1 MCGTTMRTP
10 KARGASEETVGIE
23 GYTLPI
29 AWRCMLSHRR
39 KRSCRDEHLAS
50 WEHRNRMRLPTKYV
64 YPACWYEVTSRVAAD
79 DATRLPSSTR
89 PRSRRPRT
97 LGKLLSVRLSAGNSY
112 ARSYATGLRTPSST
126 ISSTWGQH
134 RRSSPAL
141 TLPRLY
147 GLQRVFNVTEDP
159 GMET

>member
-1 MCGTTMRTP
+1 MCGTTMRTS
-10 KARGASEETVGIE
+10 KARGASEETVVIE
-23 GYTLPI
+23 GYTLPV
-29 AWRCMLSHRR
+29 ARQSMLSHRR
-39 KRSCRDEHLAS
+39 ERPCRDEHLAS
-50 WEHRNRMRLPTKYV
+50 WEHRNSIMRLPTKYV

-112 ARSYATGLRTPSST
+112 ARSYATGLRIPSST

-147 GLQRVFNVTEDP
+147 ALWTATCLQRN
-159 GMET
+159 